1 MARKDALLRLTSRL
15 IARRDALRKALNG
28 DLDSFRKFSEL
39 NVVGD
44 NVDAAVDSANDE
56 ICSQLVEI
64 ESRELGQIEHAL
76 QRIAAGVYG
85 RCEYCGG
92 KIAEARLNALPYTN
106 SCIDC
111 QRENERAGQSRACS
125 SPTRSG
131 GPRSTTS
138 RRGRRE
144 RLADQPQRLRDGFQR
159 DRPLIARACRPHDP
173 PSRDRRNPS
182 GGFFFASD
190 VWQSPDDHGVSRR
203 IRLEASLTSRSPRPN
218 VGSTDSSATVRRA
231 DASIFD
237 LASSR
242 AVY

>member
-15 IARRDALRKALNG
+15 MARRDALRKALNG

-39 NVVGD
+39 AAVGD

-56 ICSQLVEI
+56 ICYQLVEI

-111 QRENERAGQSRACS
+111 QRENER
-125 SPTRSG
+125 SG
-131 GPRSTTS
+131 GHLFRAAGETH
-138 RRGRRE
+138 RGEKVFDKSMDDNE
-144 RLADQPQRLRDGFQR
+144 RDSDIKLSDCEMDL
-159 DRPLIARACRPHDP
+159 
-173 PSRDRRNPS
+173 SES
-182 GGFFFASD
+182 G
-190 VWQSPDDHGVSRR
+190 R
-203 IRLEASLTSRSPRPN
+203 
-218 VGSTDSSATVRRA
+218 
-231 DASIFD
+231 
-237 LASSR
+237 
-242 AVY
+242 